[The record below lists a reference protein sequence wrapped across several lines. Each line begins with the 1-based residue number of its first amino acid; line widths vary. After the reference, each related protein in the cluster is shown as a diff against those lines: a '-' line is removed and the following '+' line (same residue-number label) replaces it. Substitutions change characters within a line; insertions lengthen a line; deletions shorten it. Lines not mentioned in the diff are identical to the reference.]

1 MNTEL
6 FSILLTLCH
15 VCYATVGP
23 PVCLSVCLFTC
34 VSVLV
39 YVFVIMLLSISLFDL
54 CVTITNELLYVLTSD
69 TDSIA
74 SRLCN

>member
-23 PVCLSVCLFTC
+23 PVCLFTC